1 MKPRRPY
8 LLRALHEW
16 ITDSGSTPHIVV
28 DATVEGVVV
37 PRQHVKDDKI
47 ILNVSFSATQML
59 KLGNEFLSF
68 EARFSGASFPVHVPI
83 RAVLGIYARETGQ
96 GMIFP
101 EGDADPDPNDK
112 SPPPA
117 SSPADGK
124 ARVAPKRPRLQVVK

>member
-16 ITDSGSTPHIVV
+16 ITDSGATPHIVV

-37 PRQHVKDDKI
+37 PVQHVKDDKI

-59 KLGNEFLSF
+59 KLGNESLDF
-68 EARFSGASFPVHVPI
+68 EARFSGQSHAVHVPI

-101 EGDADPDPNDK
+101 EGDAEPDPNDK
-112 SPPPA
+112 SPPPPSGA
-117 SSPADGK
+117 AGKKGPAAG
-124 ARVAPKRPRLQVVK
+124 KRPRLQVVK

>member
-16 ITDSGSTPHIVV
+16 ITDSGATPHIVV

-47 ILNVSFSATQML
+47 ILNVSFTATQML
-59 KLGNEFLSF
+59 KLGNDFVSF
-68 EARFSGASFPVHVPI
+68 EARFSGASFPVQVPI
-83 RAVLGIYARETGQ
+83 KAVLGIYARETGQ

-101 EGDADPDPNDK
+101 EGDAESDPNDK

-117 SSPADGK
+117 APAADKKGPG
-124 ARVAPKRPRLQVVK
+124 AGKRPRLQVVK

>member
-1 MKPRRPY
+1 MKARRPY

-16 ITDSGSTPHIVV
+16 ITDSGATPHIVV
-28 DATVEGVVV
+28 DATVDGVVV

-47 ILNVSFSATQML
+47 ILNVSFTATQML
-59 KLGNEFLSF
+59 KLGNDSVSF

-83 RAVLGIYARETGQ
+83 KAVLGIYARETGQ

-112 SPPPA
+112 TPSPPTAGGPA
-117 SSPADGK
+117 PGPA
-124 ARVAPKRPRLQVVK
+124 VPKRPRLQVVK

>member
-16 ITDSGSTPHIVV
+16 ITDSGATPHIVV
-28 DATVEGVVV
+28 DATVDGVAV
-37 PRQHVKDDKI
+37 PRQHIKDGKI
-47 ILNVSFSATQML
+47 ILNVSFTATQML
-59 KLGNEFLSF
+59 KLGNEFVSF

-83 RAVLGIYARETGQ
+83 RAVIGIYARESGQ
-96 GMIFP
+96 GMMFP

-117 SSPADGK
+117 PPGGQPTGPA
-124 ARVAPKRPRLQVVK
+124 PSKRPKLQVVK